1 MKFNEEC
8 QAIYYTEIHI
18 HFLIQFKVWL
28 MTMDILALT
37 ISLSSSGKYLIRL
50 EQPWKHIEGSGAQ
63 RNNTCLTRSP
73 LMLPLLLQNLWKR
86 GRARGLALAL
96 HSFFCEQECPDHILV
111 VKITTQV
118 YLSGFAEI

>member
-8 QAIYYTEIHI
+8 QTIYSTEIHI

-50 EQPWKHIEGSGAQ
+50 EQPWQHIEGSGAQ
-63 RNNTCLTRSP
+63 RNNTCLTCSP
-73 LMLPLLLQNLWKR
+73 FMLPLLLQNLWKG
-86 GRARGLALAL
+86 GRARGLALESL
-96 HSFFCEQECPDHILV
+96 MDWNQLKEVPEN
-111 VKITTQV
+111 
-118 YLSGFAEI
+118 